1 MFLFMLFVFLFVCPT
16 CLDYMSNMAGVL

>member
-16 CLDYMSNMAGVL
+16 YLDYMSNMAGVL